1 MGVTINVSMLNTNVL
16 KKATTPIILCS
27 FSNRVAKLMESGKF
41 VPLNLNIKLAEALL
55 KIPQSQRS
63 RKANDEIMKIVSEC
77 HDPTFLE
84 DYEILFDPR
93 YDIDAIKVFIEI
105 SRRQKVVVKWRGR
118 LNGNSLEYAA
128 PEYSDY
134 HSFRIQD
141 YDITCVI

>member
-1 MGVTINVSMLNTNVL
+1 
-16 KKATTPIILCS
+16 
-27 FSNRVAKLMESGKF
+27 MESGKF